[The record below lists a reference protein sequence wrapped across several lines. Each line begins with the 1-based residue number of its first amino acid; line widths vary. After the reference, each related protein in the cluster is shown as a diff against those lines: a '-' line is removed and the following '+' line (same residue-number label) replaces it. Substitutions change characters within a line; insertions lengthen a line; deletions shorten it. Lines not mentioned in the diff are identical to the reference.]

1 MTGHKAPTRELSGM
15 AGSMYPTWPLCAYAG
30 RGCEMIASKR
40 NGVTFI
46 VCSYTASSLTASLTS
61 CL

>member
-1 MTGHKAPTRELSGM
+1 MTGYKAPTRELSGM

-40 NGVTFI
+40 DGVTFI
-46 VCSYTASSLTASLTS
+46 VCSLYCIVFDS
-61 CL
+61 